1 MAATQ
6 TVQAPQRWEYSVVTR
21 STEVFLVHDL
31 NEQGQEG
38 WELVS
43 VDRGTD
49 RKGALTLTAF
59 LKRPCG
65 KHDVAPVESALNEQI
80 RIEPKLK

>member
-6 TVQAPQRWEYSVVTR
+6 TVQVPQRWEYSVITR
-21 STEVFLVHDL
+21 GTEKFLVHDL

-49 RKGALTLTAF
+49 RTGALTLTAF

-65 KHDVAPVESALNEQI
+65 KQDVAPVESALNEQI

>member
-1 MAATQ
+1 MTS
-6 TVQAPQRWEYSVVTR
+6 TPTICAPQRWEYEVITR
-21 STEVFLVHDL
+21 NTEKFLIHDL

-43 VDRGTD
+43 AAQTKNA
-49 RKGALTLTAF
+49 KGEMIWTAF

-65 KHDVAPVESALNEQI
+65 KHDVAPVESAMNQQI
-80 RIEPKLK
+80 RIEPKKK